1 MYRKLRNMF
10 NKKQMDTIEYWK
22 RQWNSVTE
30 DRTFVTDTNDVIN
43 NIATNRIFPG
53 RYYSINGYW
62 LGDVEGNYEDIY
74 IADNVQ
80 FDMNQKMVK
89 AENSKLLSIKYNKLR
104 DYAATVYGESSAAY
118 MSELTDDLRCEMSAI
133 AEVLRNNEKAYG
145 SNLDKAKEYRKLTP
159 CEINDLPFKRTANA
173 VVINALLLN
182 EKESRFSYGAD
193 MWDGEEQ
200 SHFDESVNER
210 HLKYNNKSIE
220 LHMNTMGWRIL
231 DEHYIKWKNNVGSK
245 FKAPQVKVASYGD
258 NKGKIRLQ
266 STAVYCKTI
275 FWNSKGNKKDKDEK

>member
-1 MYRKLRNMF
+1 MF

-89 AENSKLLSIKYNKLR
+89 AENSKLLSIKY
-104 DYAATVYGESSAAY
+104 
-118 MSELTDDLRCEMSAI
+118 
-133 AEVLRNNEKAYG
+133 
-145 SNLDKAKEYRKLTP
+145 
-159 CEINDLPFKRTANA
+159 
-173 VVINALLLN
+173 
-182 EKESRFSYGAD
+182 
-193 MWDGEEQ
+193 
-200 SHFDESVNER
+200 
-210 HLKYNNKSIE
+210 
-220 LHMNTMGWRIL
+220 
-231 DEHYIKWKNNVGSK
+231 
-245 FKAPQVKVASYGD
+245 
-258 NKGKIRLQ
+258 
-266 STAVYCKTI
+266 
-275 FWNSKGNKKDKDEK
+275 